1 MTRRRIA
8 RTTRGRDATALPAA
22 LLLIVSAFQA
32 ALALGAPW
40 GSAAYGGAHHGALPR
55 KYRVASA
62 VASLAYV
69 ALALV
74 TLDAGSGGQA
84 RRRILTGAASLMGVG
99 TVMNLASRSRMERAI
114 WTPVA
119 GALAATLLRAARRT

>member
-1 MTRRRIA
+1 M
-8 RTTRGRDATALPAA
+8 RGRDATAVPAA

-40 GSAAYGGAHHGALPR
+40 GSAAYGGAHRGTLPR
-55 KYRVASA
+55 KYRVTSA
-62 VASLAYV
+62 AASLAYA

-74 TLDAGSGGQA
+74 TLDARSGGQA
-84 RRRILTGAASLMGVG
+84 RRRVLTGAAGLMGAG
-99 TVMNLASRSRMERAI
+99 TVMNLASRSRVERAI